1 MMRTERTN
9 EDTLQEA
16 LVKSVYFVISAL
28 VAAGACQVIGAVL
41 RLMNLS
47 MVDINIKTVVLIGV
61 LIVLVDC
68 IINEVREM
76 KAEMKERDSDYAVQ

>member
-16 LVKSVYFVISAL
+16 VVKSVYFVISAL

-47 MVDINIKTVVLIGV
+47 MVNMNTKTSVLIGV

-76 KAEMKERDSDYAVQ
+76 NAEMKAREASK